1 MIRVIIADD
10 HVMVRQGLR
19 CLLEHAHDMEVLA
32 EAENGQEAIDL
43 CKRYTPDVLVIDV
56 SMPRLNGI
64 QAVEQICGKHDHNHR
79 IHAIMLSMYDD
90 TSLVQRSL
98 RAGASGYVLKS
109 QNFSELLEAIRCVN
123 QSGTYLSPSIKQS
136 LLDLVITGKF
146 TPDEDGP
153 FEHLTVRER
162 ELLKLIAEGH
172 SNQEMANLLQIS
184 IKTIQ
189 KHRANLIEKLN
200 VHSAA
205 GLTYVAIKHGLVLV
219 DS

>member
-10 HVMVRQGLR
+10 HVMVRQGIR
-19 CLLEHAHDMEVLA
+19 CLLEHAHDIDVLA
-32 EAENGQEAIDL
+32 EAQNGQEAIDL
-43 CKRYTPDVLVIDV
+43 CKQYTPDVLVIDV

-64 QAVEQICGKHDHNHR
+64 QAVEQICGKHDHHR
-79 IHAIMLSMYDD
+79 THAIMLSMYDD
-90 TSLVQRSL
+90 TYLVQRSL
-98 RAGASGYVLKS
+98 RAGANGYVLKS
-109 QNFSELLEAIRCVN
+109 QNFSELLEAIRTVS
-123 QSGTYLSPSIKQS
+123 QSGIYLSPSIRQS

-162 ELLKLIAEGH
+162 ELLKLIAEGN
-172 SNQEMANLLQIS
+172 SNQEMADLLQIS

-189 KHRANLIEKLN
+189 KHRANLVEKLD

-205 GLTYVAIKHGLVLV
+205 GLTYVAIKHGLVLM
-219 DS
+219 DN